1 MKFNLSLE
9 TEKNTNAAGRLAYN
23 RIEGDK
29 ETGLSFRKKGQQITG
44 TVIAVTDQVVLDL
57 CGQKVSTSKEILP
70 NVVPGDEKTFEVTKV
85 TGNIIE
91 LMLIGEDVGKGR
103 PSAVTLMQLDKDKDN
118 FLTLYEKKA
127 QYAEKEKDVDHIKKN
142 LEEVALKLT
151 EQDYERLEEEGFAVD
166 KLSVEELCL
175 ELNRTKAEQIRRE
188 NPIYR
193 IQTEASKQQIAARLA
208 AENLPVTE
216 ESIQKVASALNFGKA
231 AQRIDDKAVKTLI
244 ANDSEPTIANLYKAC
259 YSGEIKGQEPARR
272 LTAKAWEELKPQV
285 EEVIAE
291 AGYPVNEENLE
302 EAKWLIENRLP
313 LTKQTF
319 AYKKELEAIKTDL
332 TKEQLFDWVM
342 TAMKNGTAP
351 LEASLHSNPEF
362 SYGKLMGEIHSISQ
376 DTLSQAVQNQEE
388 LTIKN
393 LAFLAG
399 RVGKT
404 GETEKTVKTGEN
416 SADNICQSAAGTSAK
431 ADVSEGMETSGEADV
446 SRKGEETFDKAD
458 VSRKREE
465 TFGKENVSRKG
476 EETSG
481 KADISVWTDDSE
493 GTGSGKEL
501 EVPRA
506 VGEKNEVFNEENTET
521 EGKEIETSPEAAKRE
536 YAIDEI
542 KAHRQLE
549 EIRLKMTKE
558 AAARLDKMGVSV
570 RTEPLEKVVDALR
583 ELEDQYYRELLTAA
597 DADTS
602 EKNMQIL
609 RETTQSVL
617 QLKQTPVSVL
627 GATLPENRSITIQRL
642 LTEGNHLQARYMQ
655 AGEAYETLMTVP
667 NREYGDSIQKAFMNM
682 GPLLSELAIEDT
694 QANQR
699 AVRILGYNGIEI
711 TKENIA
717 KVKSYDLEVTT
728 MLRNLHPAVTVR
740 MIKEGYNP
748 LDMPIRELN
757 QTIARMR
764 EEQGITSD
772 EKFSTYLRKL
782 EKTDGITQEE
792 RKAYIG
798 IYRLLHQVEKSDGAA
813 LGAILKAEQEVTL
826 DHLLT
831 AVRTYRKGGMDAA
844 VNDTFGML
852 QEVSYKGETISEQL
866 DYMKQLVTQVKDSLS
881 PGKLKNITFSSEPEI
896 WNRMKDISMEK
907 LFELLTQ
914 TESMPSEE
922 NEIYTEKVK
931 ELREICENAD
941 TEIRFLNEL
950 KVPCNV
956 SNIRMANHI
965 LSNDDS
971 PIKKL
976 FHLKNKKNSRNSENI
991 LKETTELTDT
1001 LIDKNSMQ
1009 KAYEEFEQKAQA
1021 ALEQAMGEE
1030 MIDSRMLAERK
1041 NIAQQMT
1048 FLKTLAEKEFYRI
1061 PIETGHGITNMNLTI
1076 IRGAEN
1082 AGKVN
1087 VTVWSDKIGNVR
1099 AELSLKK
1106 EKLNGY
1112 ISCNDREGL
1121 EALQKASGII
1131 GQMAEEDGLV
1141 LQKLDYVL
1149 QKKDAEGNIYPYS
1162 GKEEDHAEVGAEDE
1176 RKLYR
1181 LAKALVLTVQAAE
1194 SR

>member
-9 TEKNTNAAGRLAYN
+9 TEKNSNAAGRLAYN

-231 AQRIDDKAVKTLI
+231 AQQIDDKAVKTLI

-362 SYGKLMGEIHSISQ
+362 SYGKLMEEIHSISQ

-399 RVGKT
+399 KTEKT
-404 GETEKTVKTGEN
+404 GETREN
-416 SADNICQSAAGTSAK
+416 TADNIRQSAAGISAK
-431 ADVSEGMETSGEADV
+431 ADVSEGTG
-446 SRKGEETFDKAD
+446 TFGKAD
-458 VSRKREE
+458 VSHKREE
-465 TFGKENVSRKG
+465 A
-476 EETSG
+476 SG
-481 KADISVWTDDSE
+481 KADISARTDDSE

-501 EVPRA
+501 EVSRA

-609 RETTQSVL
+609 RETTQSVQ

-772 EKFSTYLRKL
+772 EKFSIYLRKL

-813 LGAILKAEQEVTL
+813 LGAILKAGQEVTL

-852 QEVSYKGETISEQL
+852 QEVSYKGETISDQL
-866 DYMKQLVTQVKDSLS
+866 DYMKQLVMQVKDSLS

-941 TEIRFLNEL
+941 PEIRFLNEL

-976 FHLKNKKNSRNSENI
+976 FHLKNKKNSRNTENI

-1048 FLKTLAEKEFYRI
+1048 FLKTLAEKEFYQI

-1076 IRGAEN
+1076 IRGAQN

-1149 QKKDAEGNIYPYS
+1149 QKKDVEGNIYPYS
-1162 GKEEDHAEVGAEDE
+1162 GKEEDHAEAGAEDE

>member
-1 MKFNLSLE
+1 VKIKFSHAEFVLPPKFAGNGRMEISMKFNLSLE
-9 TEKNTNAAGRLAYN
+9 IEKNTNAAGRLAYN

-29 ETGLSFRKKGQQITG
+29 ETGLSFWKKGRQITG

-57 CGQKVSTSKEILP
+57 CGQKVNTSKEVLP
-70 NVVPGDEKTFEVTKV
+70 NVVPGDEKKFEVTKV

-91 LMLIGEDVGKGR
+91 LMLVGEDVGKGR
-103 PSAVTLMQLDKDKDN
+103 LSAVTLMQLGKDKDN

-127 QYAEKEKDVDHIKKN
+127 QNSEKEKNVGHIKKN

-151 EQDYERLEEEGFAVD
+151 EQDYKRLEEEGFAVD

-175 ELNRTKAEQIRRE
+175 ELNRAKAEQVKRE
-188 NPIYR
+188 NPIYL

-216 ESIQKVASALNFGKA
+216 EAIQKVASALNFGKA
-231 AQRIDDKAVKTLI
+231 AQRIDDKVVKTLI

-259 YSGEIKGQEPARR
+259 YSGETKGQESARR

-332 TKEQLFDWVM
+332 TKEQLFDRIM

-362 SYGKLMGEIHSISQ
+362 SYGKLMEEIHSISQ

-399 RVGKT
+399 ETGKA
-404 GETEKTVKTGEN
+404 GETERTREN
-416 SADNICQSAAGTSAK
+416 TADNICQSAADISAK
-431 ADVSEGMETSGEADV
+431 ADVFEGT
-446 SRKGEETFDKAD
+446 ETFDKED
-458 VSRKREE
+458 VFRRREE
-465 TFGKENVSRKG
+465 ASGKE
-476 EETSG
+476 
-481 KADISVWTDDSE
+481 DISVRTDTSE
-493 GTGSGKEL
+493 GTGTGKL
-501 EVPRA
+501 EVSRA
-506 VGEKNEVFNEENTET
+506 GGERKEVFDEENTET
-521 EGKEIETSPEAAKRE
+521 EGKEIETSPEAAKKE
-536 YAIDEI
+536 YVIEEI

-549 EIRLKMTKE
+549 EIRLKMTRE

-597 DADTS
+597 DADAS

-717 KVKSYDLEVTT
+717 KAKSYDLEVTT
-728 MLRNLHPAVTVR
+728 MIRNLHPAVTVR
-740 MIKEGYNP
+740 MIKEGHNP

-757 QTIARMR
+757 QTIIRMR

-813 LGAILKAEQEVTL
+813 LGAVLKAGQEVTL

-852 QEVSYKGETISEQL
+852 QKVSYKGETISDQL
-866 DYMKQLVTQVKDSLS
+866 DYMKQMVKQVKDSLS
-881 PGKLKNITFSSEPEI
+881 PGKLKNIAFSSEPEI

-914 TESMPSEE
+914 AESMPSEE
-922 NEIYTEKVK
+922 KEIYTEKVK

-941 TEIRFLNEL
+941 PEIRFLNEL
-950 KVPCNV
+950 KVPCNI

-1021 ALEQAMGEE
+1021 ALEQVMGEE
-1030 MIDSRMLAERK
+1030 IIDSRTLAERK

-1076 IRGAEN
+1076 IRGAQN

-1087 VTVWSDKIGNVR
+1087 VTVWSDKIGSVR

-1106 EKLNGY
+1106 KKLNGY

-1141 LQKLDYVL
+1141 IQKLDYVL
-1149 QKKDAEGNIYPYS
+1149 QKKDAEENIYPYS
-1162 GKEEDHAEVGAEDE
+1162 GKEEERAEAGAEAE